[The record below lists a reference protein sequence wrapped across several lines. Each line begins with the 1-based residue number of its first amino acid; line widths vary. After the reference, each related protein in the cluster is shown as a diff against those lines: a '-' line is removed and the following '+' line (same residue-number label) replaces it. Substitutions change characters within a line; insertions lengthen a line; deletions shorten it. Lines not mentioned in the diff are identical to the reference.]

1 MSKIVGRERFF
12 MKFEEYKSVAELEQ
26 LAKNPPDLTKEGF
39 LNEKRVKEY
48 AISFGKWRL
57 LYGTERVDEK
67 ICKALKT
74 LALEAKVFEKMSKMQ
89 NMEVMNY
96 VNNCESEQR
105 RVGHTAI
112 RDLEKNRKTSDFAR
126 EAAED
131 YQSELRKLKA
141 FLEKTEKFNA
151 MIVVG
156 IGGSYLGTE
165 AVYHA
170 LKAEQ
175 RNAKKLYFASNID
188 PDKVQSIL
196 KEVDPKQ
203 TLIAIVSKSGGTL
216 EIKAQEELLRK
227 RYAAL
232 KLNPKDYFVLVT
244 GKASPMDNP
253 SLFLEVFYMWDYI
266 GGRFSVSSMVGALPL
281 AFVLGMQVWEEFL
294 KGLYEMDRHAL
305 EKKEPLKNLPLLGA
319 LLGIWNRNFLK
330 MDTLAIIPY
339 AQAMNYWSAHLQ
351 QLFMESNGKSV
362 SQDDATFVKHETS
375 PVIWG
380 TVGTEGQH
388 AYHQCIHQGTD
399 TIPLEFIG
407 FATPQREGDMVIEGT
422 TNQEKLI
429 ANLFAQ
435 AIALAKGDKNKNPNK
450 YFSGNRPSRI
460 LLAETLDAYTLGA
473 LLAYHEHYVAF
484 QGFIWGIN
492 SFDQEGVQL
501 GKVLATNMIELFK
514 YKREKG
520 CLPKDS
526 TSSLN
531 RAFIEEL
538 DLLQGGN
545 LKSAKKLA

>member
-1 MSKIVGRERFF
+1 MPKISGRERFF
-12 MKFEEYKSVAELEQ
+12 MKFEEYKSVKELQEH
-26 LAKNPPDLTKEGF
+26 AKNPPDLTSPGF
-39 LNEKRVKEY
+39 LNEARVRNM
-48 AISFGKWRL
+48 AISFSKWRL

-67 ICKALKT
+67 ICKSLSN
-74 LALEAKVFEKMSKMQ
+74 LALEAKVYEKMTRLQ

-112 RDLEKNRKTSDFAR
+112 RNLEKDAKTTDAAR
-126 EAAED
+126 EAKED
-131 YQSELRKLKA
+131 YQTELRKLRD
-141 FLEKTEKFNA
+141 FLQGAQKFKS
-151 MIVVG
+151 MIIVG

-170 LKAEQ
+170 LKSEQ
-175 RNAKKLYFASNID
+175 TNDKKLYFASNVD
-188 PDKVQSIL
+188 PDKVNGIL
-196 KEVDPKQ
+196 NEVDPKT
-203 TLIAIVSKSGGTL
+203 TLVAIVSKSGGTL

-227 RYAAL
+227 TYATL
-232 KLNPKDYFVLVT
+232 KLLPKDHFVLVT
-244 GKASPMDNP
+244 GKGSPMDDP

-266 GGRFSVSSMVGALPL
+266 GGRFSVSSMVGAVPL
-281 AFVLGMQVWEEFL
+281 AFIFGMDVWEEFL
-294 KGLYEMDRHAL
+294 KGLHEMDKHAL
-305 EKKEPLKNLPLLGA
+305 TEKDPLKNLPLFAA

-330 MDTLAIIPY
+330 METLAIIPY
-339 AQAMNYWSAHLQ
+339 AQSMNYWSAHLQ

-362 SQDDATFVKHETS
+362 QQEDGSFVKHETS

-399 TIPLEFIG
+399 VIPVEFIG
-407 FATPQREGDMVIEGT
+407 FATPQREGDMVIEGS

-435 AIALAKGDKNKNPNK
+435 AIALAKGDKNKNLNK
-450 YFSGNRPSRI
+450 NFSGNRPSRI
-460 LLAETLDAYTLGA
+460 LLALTLDAYTLGS

-484 QGFIWGIN
+484 QGFVWGIN

-501 GKVLATNMIELFK
+501 GKVLANSMIDLFK
-514 YKREKG
+514 YQREKG
-520 CLPKDS
+520 CLPKDPE
-526 TSSLN
+526 SSLN

-538 DLLQGGN
+538 ALTQGGL
-545 LKSAKKLA
+545 LKNEKKLA